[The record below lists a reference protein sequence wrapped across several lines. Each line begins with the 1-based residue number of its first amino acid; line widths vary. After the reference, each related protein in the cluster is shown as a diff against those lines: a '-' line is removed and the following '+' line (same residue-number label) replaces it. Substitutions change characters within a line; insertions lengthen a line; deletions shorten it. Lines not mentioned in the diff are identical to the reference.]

1 MTAKYEPLT
10 RLLAAARQRPVTITF
25 TDLDA
30 LVGGLP
36 PSARAYPK
44 WWGNRHDPSGQS
56 SAWAEAGYVVAAIRL
71 GVDVTFE
78 AGVVTPA
85 AERRE
90 AAPILDGIDQLTEVL
105 TRAGY
110 PSIVA
115 AVAEHSVFLHPDT
128 VAQARGLAVFPTS
141 GGWASVGEFDTL
153 PDGRRVMLDDNL
165 SPTVAFT
172 YATNLAKGRDV
183 QFNHVWPSSKDPDAY
198 TALWNL
204 FATPAFLAKPTDTGK
219 HPAVRDALRFRAFD
233 LYRQHPAG
241 QPDPL
246 EPPGYRDLVWAAH
259 PDPVPDLEA
268 LYAPACARRPRAG
281 PRSPAGTLGWLFS
294 GGKPDSTI

>member
-10 RLLAAARQRPVTITF
+10 RLLAAARPLPVTITF

-36 PSARAYPK
+36 PSARTYPQ
-44 WWGNRHDPSGQS
+44 WWGNRHEPSGQS
-56 SAWAEAGYVVAAIRL
+56 SAWAEAGYVVAALRL

-78 AGVVTPA
+78 AGVVIPA
-85 AERRE
+85 GQHLDAK
-90 AAPILDGIDQLTEVL
+90 PILDGIDQLTEVL
-105 TRAGY
+105 RRAGY

-115 AVAEHSVFLHPDT
+115 AVAEHSVFLHPGT
-128 VAQARGLAVFPTS
+128 VAQTGGLAVFPTIRRM
-141 GGWASVGEFDTL
+141 GHVGEFDDL

-165 SPTVAFT
+165 GPTVAFT
-172 YATNLAKGRDV
+172 YAANLPKGRDV

-219 HPAVRDALRFRAFD
+219 HPEVRDALRFRAFD
-233 LYRQHPAG
+233 LYGRRPAG
-241 QPDPL
+241 QADPL
-246 EPPGYRDLVWAAH
+246 EPPGYRDLAWAPH

-268 LYAPACARRPRAG
+268 VFRSRLGSTPKSRPAIACRKI
-281 PRSPAGTLGWLFS
+281 GWLFS
-294 GGKPDSTI
+294 GGKPDPTI